1 MIRLCSSR
9 DIPSIYAIINDAAT
23 AYKGHIPQDC
33 YHEPYM
39 PLNEM
44 EQEMHR
50 VSFYGW
56 EEEGKLLGI
65 MGLEPILDTTLIRHA
80 YVLTAHQRKSIGSH
94 LLAHLIDITKTPM
107 LLVGTWSAAKW
118 AVVFY
123 QKHGFQP
130 LFNKDELLLRY
141 WVIPDRQRE
150 TSVVL
155 GFNVKGGR

>member
-1 MIRLCSSR
+1 MIRLCNPR

-39 PLNEM
+39 PLNEL
-44 EQEMHR
+44 EQEMQR

-65 MGLEPILDTTLIRHA
+65 MGLEPILDATLIRHA
-80 YVLTAHQRKSIGSH
+80 YIFTAHQRSGIGSR
-94 LLAHLIDITKTPM
+94 LLTHLINVTTTPM
-107 LLVGTWSAAKW
+107 LLVGTWSAAQW
-118 AVVFY
+118 AITFY

-130 LFNKDELLLRY
+130 LFNKDELLLKY
-141 WVIPDRQRE
+141 WVIPDRQRD

-155 GFNVKGGR
+155 GFKVKGER